1 MKDHLKQLVEK
12 IPDNNLARCIV
23 REYLQARALESL
35 QENGAFVNWV
45 FVGGTAL
52 RFLYSMPRFSEDLD
66 FSLIKA
72 GAEDN
77 FTELMK
83 KIKGT
88 FEAEAYKLT
97 IKAKVEK
104 TVKSAFLKFEGL
116 LYEIGLSPHRSETI
130 SIKADIDTK
139 PPSGA
144 SFETSVVRRHCLLN
158 LQHYGKG
165 SLVAGKLHALLSR
178 RYVKGRDVYDLMW
191 YLSDRTWPEPNIA
204 LLDNALKQTGW
215 TGEAVTVE
223 NWRKKISLQI
233 SKYDWDKVIADVR
246 PFVEKQRDLEM
257 LTKENLLKLLEAK
270 EGK

>member
-1 MKDHLKQLVEK
+1 VKDYLKQLIEK
-12 IPDNNLARCIV
+12 IQDNNLARCII
-23 REYLQARALESL
+23 REYFQARVLESL

-66 FSLIKA
+66 FSLVKA
-72 GAEDN
+72 GIEDN

-88 FEAEAYKLT
+88 FEAEDYKLT
-97 IKAKVEK
+97 IKVKIEK

-116 LYEIGLSPHRSETI
+116 LYEIGLSPHRSETV
-130 SIKADIDTK
+130 SIKVKIDTN

-144 SFETSVVRRHCLLN
+144 GFKTSVVRRHCLLN
-158 LQHYGKG
+158 LQHYDKG
-165 SLVAGKLHALLSR
+165 SLLGGKLHALLSR
-178 RYVKGRDVYDLMW
+178 SYVKGRDIYDLMW
-191 YLSDRTWPEPNIA
+191 YLSDRTWPEPNIV
-204 LLDNALKQTGW
+204 LLNNALKQTGW
-215 TGEAVTVE
+215 KGKEVTAE
-223 NWRKKISLQI
+223 NWRKKISVQI

-257 LTKENLLKLLEAK
+257 LTKGNLIKLFENK
-270 EGK
+270 G